1 MSGKDKGWK
10 ARPTAGRHWLR
21 ILLWLPV
28 PLLLFWTLRG
38 VPLEETGRIL
48 ARLTPGHLAILVAV
62 NLAFAAALT
71 LRWVSV
77 LHSLGEPVT
86 MRSLPA
92 LTAARLAGF
101 AVSYL
106 TPGPQF
112 GGEPVQLAMAR
123 RHTGLSYTRG
133 TASLVIEKGFDLAGN
148 LAFIG
153 FGTLALR
160 SLPLAAGGSGT
171 RWTLLSALGILL
183 GILPLLYLGLVFAG
197 LRPLSTLTARAANKP
212 KAKPWI
218 IRMASFIRD
227 AETEVG
233 LYGKK
238 PVRAAA
244 QLVISFLTIHGLGIL
259 ELWLTMKFLGSPIGF
274 SNTVLL
280 LAGSKLALYAP
291 LPGGLGALEAVQR
304 TLLVLL
310 GYEPSLA
317 LALSVWVRIRDILF
331 ALAGLAVAASA
342 SRRPPQQT

>member
-38 VPLEETGRIL
+38 VPLGDTGRIL

-77 LHSLGEPVT
+77 LHGLGEPVT

-123 RHTGLSYTRG
+123 SRTGLSYARG
-133 TASLVIEKGFDLAGN
+133 TASLLIEKGFDLAGN

-153 FGTLALR
+153 FGALTLR
-160 SLPLAAGGSGT
+160 SLPLAAGGSG
-171 RWTLLSALGILL
+171 RGWTLLSAVGVLL
-183 GILPLLYLGLVFAG
+183 GIVPLVYLVLVFAG
-197 LRPLSTLTARAANKP
+197 LRPLSALAARAVRNP
-212 KAKPWI
+212 HAKPRI
-218 IRMASFIRD
+218 VRLAGFIQE
-227 AETEVG
+227 AETDVG
-233 LYGKK
+233 RYGQK

-244 QLVISFLTIHGLGIL
+244 QLVISFLAIQGLGIL
-259 ELWLTMKFLGSPIGF
+259 ELWLTMKFLGSPLGF
-274 SNTVLL
+274 NNTIML
-280 LAGSKLALYAP
+280 LAGSKLALYTP

-304 TLLVLL
+304 TLVVLV
-310 GYEPSLA
+310 GYEPSTA
-317 LALSVWVRIRDILF
+317 LALSAWVRTRDLLF
-331 ALAGLAVAASA
+331 ALAGLVLAVRA
-342 SRRPPQQT
+342 SRPHWKRT

>member
-1 MSGKDKGWK
+1 VSRSGRGFK
-10 ARPTAGRHWLR
+10 AGAVSGRRWLR
-21 ILLWLPV
+21 VLLWLPV
-28 PLLLFWTLRG
+28 ALLLFWTLRG
-38 VPLEETGRIL
+38 IPLRDTGRIL
-48 ARLTPGHLAILVAV
+48 AGLTPGRLAALAAV

-77 LHSLGEPVT
+77 LHGLGE
-86 MRSLPA
+86 RISLRTLPPLA
-92 LTAARLAGF
+92 AARLAGF

-112 GGEPVQLAMAR
+112 GGEPVQLSMAHR
-123 RHTGLSYTRG
+123 RTGLPYARG

-160 SLPLAAGGSGT
+160 SLPFAAGGSGSQ
-171 RWTLLSALGILL
+171 WTFLSAAGILL

-197 LRPLSTLTARAANKP
+197 FRPLSAAMARA
-212 KAKPWI
+212 
-218 IRMASFIRD
+218 IRRPRARPRLIRLAGFIRE
-227 AETEVG
+227 AETDVG

-244 QLVISFLTIHGLGIL
+244 QLVISFLAIQGLGIL

-304 TLLVLL
+304 TLLVSL

-317 LALSVWVRIRDILF
+317 LALSIWVRIRDIVF
-331 ALAGLAVAASA
+331 ALAGLAMAASA
-342 SRRPPQQT
+342 SRRPQKLT